1 MTKAQGAVASTAAFW
16 YMQEEVPIS
25 LFHESLLFE
34 DVAVEFT
41 REEWRLLDPAQKDL
55 YQNVMLENYS
65 NLLSVGYQSPKPIQI
80 FRLKQRDK
88 PWLEKE
94 NIHGQNFP
102 EVEEIGDHMQWSLE
116 IQNKRKNTERGREHS
131 SSGNVFHLRRNLV
144 TLRQSHDK
152 FDVLNS
158 NLDLVNQNKSCV
170 AKNPDKFNK
179 YEKSFLRTKH
189 EKRYT
194 GVKCNKYGNTICTN
208 SKLSIHQTEK
218 RKKHECIECGKTFI
232 KKSQLTVHQRTHT
245 GEKPYK
251 CLKCGKAFC
260 RKAEL
265 NIHMQVERGI
275 KPHACSECGKTFSRK
290 SQLLV
295 HQKTHTG
302 EKPYTCSECGRG
314 FIQKGNFLIH
324 QRIHT
329 GEKPYGCKECGK
341 AFSHKPCLVAHQVF
355 HTGNPPYVCSECGRA
370 YFQKSSLIR
379 HQRGHTEE
387 KRYKCNVCGK
397 GYSTKSILSRHQR
410 VHTGEKP
417 HGCSNCGKAFC
428 HKSSL
433 TKHKKTHMKEKYV
446 DSVKMENDFL
456 GYHSSLCTTEPV
468 QEKNSVETMT
478 VQGPSVAMQTSL
490 NISGFLAQGNVVL
503 VGQPVARC
511 VPSGNN
517 REFVQERNLMN
528 AVNVVVPSVTNYV
541 LFYVTGNV

>member
-1 MTKAQGAVASTAAFW
+1 MTQVQNLLLQG
-16 YMQEEVPIS
+16 
-25 LFHESLLFE
+25 SLLFE

-41 REEWRLLDPAQKDL
+41 WEEWRLLDPAQKDL
-55 YQNVMLENYS
+55 YQDVMLENYS
-65 NLLSVGYQSPKPIQI
+65 NLVAVGYQSTKPIEI
-80 FRLKQRDK
+80 FRLKQGDK
-88 PWLEKE
+88 PWIEKE
-94 NIHGQNFP
+94 SIHGENFP
-102 EVEEIGDHMQWSLE
+102 EVGEVGHPMHWSLE
-116 IQNKRKNTERGREHS
+116 IQNKHKNVERGHEHS
-131 SSGNVFHLRRNLV
+131 SSGNIFHLHGNLV

-158 NLDLVNQNKSCV
+158 NLDLVNQNKNCV
-170 AKNPDKFNK
+170 AKKPDKLNR

-194 GVKCNKYGNTICTN
+194 GIKCSKYGNTICTN
-208 SKLSIHQTEK
+208 PRRNIHQTE
-218 RKKHECIECGKTFI
+218 RGKKHQECAECGKTFI

-275 KPHACSECGKTFSRK
+275 KPHGCSECGKAFSRK

-302 EKPYTCSECGRG
+302 EKPYTCSECGKG

-329 GEKPYGCKECGK
+329 GEKPYGCNECGK

-355 HTGNPPYVCSECGRA
+355 HTGNPPYECNECGKA

-387 KRYKCNVCGK
+387 KRYKCSVCGK

-417 HGCSNCGKAFC
+417 HRCSNCGKAFC

-433 TKHKKTHMKEKYV
+433 TKHRKTHMKEKCV
-446 DSVKMENDFL
+446 GSVKVEKDSL
-456 GYHSSLCTTEPV
+456 GNHSSLSLTEPI
-468 QEKNSVETMT
+468 QEKNSIKPETVE
-478 VQGPSVAMQTSL
+478 GPSVAVQTSL
-490 NISGFLAQGNVVL
+490 NISGFLAHGNIVL

-511 VPSGNN
+511 APSGDNG
-517 REFVQERNLMN
+517 EFAQERTLIN

-541 LFYVTGNV
+541 VFYVPGNM